1 MVVMQ
6 LPPPLPLGVEVRRN
20 RESDAMDG
28 RSAFEMPATSTA
40 PLRSESAALPV
51 TTFLITL
58 SRYGRRMP
66 FSDRK

>member
-1 MVVMQ
+1 
-6 LPPPLPLGVEVRRN
+6 
-20 RESDAMDG
+20 MDG